1 MRLAWSIKAK
11 ISLLVLLLGLLLIV
25 INQLR
30 NEKLLVERSIARIER
45 EAGET
50 GTRLA
55 GMMQHLFRKEQQRA
69 AELEMSYASISTD
82 LELGLVCDH
91 DDVVRFA
98 TRLQWRGLSLKDTPL
113 VSAAEFVASSRG
125 AMDGVSTW
133 DDAHDR
139 LLAVFPFFTSF
150 DSKDRGVVVLAY
162 DSSRA
167 LVRAR
172 GDAVRE
178 TVVQACLL
186 ASVCMLL
193 WIALDLLVARRVEL
207 VLGYSRAVKAGAE
220 PPMPLG
226 GADELAVIAQSFAET
241 VEKMLETES
250 LLMEASEAE
259 RRRIGRDIHD
269 DVCQRLAAAQLKSGV
284 LSSELAAEQSVHA
297 ALAEN
302 IAVELREAAS
312 VTRVFARGLAPV
324 WVEIEGLAPALHE
337 LAEQLTRS
345 FGIQC
350 KIECE
355 LGDMPL
361 AVWVQTHVFRIAQEL
376 ATNAAKHAHARHVR
390 VCVSVASGM
399 LRLEVENDGLSFN
412 QAQAE
417 TQSKGLGM
425 QFLRQRVRA
434 LGGKLTF
441 QPRASGVAGTLAL
454 CETRLSGIYFSDQH
468 KDPS

>member
-1 MRLAWSIKAK
+1 MRVAWSIKAK

-30 NEKLLVERSIARIER
+30 NEKLLAERSIARIER

-91 DDVVRFA
+91 DDVVRYS
-98 TRLQWRGLSLKDTPL
+98 TRLQWRGLNLKDTPL
-113 VSAAEFVASSRG
+113 VSAARHVVSSRG
-125 AMDGVSTW
+125 AMDGISIW
-133 DDAHDR
+133 DAEHVR

-162 DSSRA
+162 DSSYA
-167 LVRAR
+167 LERAR

-193 WIALDLLVARRVEL
+193 WFLLDLLVARRVEL
-207 VLGYSRAVKAGAE
+207 VLNYSRAVKAGTE
-220 PPMPLG
+220 PPTPLR
-226 GADELAVIAQSFAET
+226 GADELAAIAQSFAET
-241 VEKMLETES
+241 VGKMHETES

-284 LSSELAAEQSVHA
+284 LSSELTEEKSVHA

-312 VTRVFARGLAPV
+312 VTRMFARGLAPV
-324 WVEIEGLAPALHE
+324 WVEKEGLAPALHE
-337 LAEQLTRS
+337 LAAHLARS
-345 FGIQC
+345 FEIQC
-350 KIECE
+350 KIECD
-355 LGDMPL
+355 LGNMPP
-361 AVWVQTHVFRIAQEL
+361 AVWVQTHVFRIVQEL
-376 ATNAAKHAHARHVR
+376 ATNAAKHAHAKNVR
-390 VCVSVASGM
+390 VSLSVAFGM

-412 QAQAE
+412 RAE
-417 TQSKGLGM
+417 EARLGM
-425 QFLRQRVRA
+425 LFLRQRVRA

-441 QPRASGVAGTLAL
+441 QARASGAAGTLAL
-454 CETRLSGIYFSDQH
+454 CEARLAGMHFSDQH